1 MIERTVV
8 EERGKNVVL
17 MDVFSKLA
25 QNRILFIDD
34 VIDSKLAN
42 GIVSQLLYLD
52 SINNDQIN
60 IYINSPGGSV
70 YDGFAII
77 DTMNIIK
84 SPIKTICVGIAA
96 SMAAVILLNGDKRAM
111 TEHSTTML
119 HQPSG
124 GIMDKLSDM
133 IITVKE
139 IERVQDILYKFI
151 TSKTKI
157 NNPKEILLS
166 DKWMGSEEAKKLGI
180 IDEIIYGKPLC

>member
-60 IYINSPGGSV
+60 IYIR
-70 YDGFAII
+70 
-77 DTMNIIK
+77 NIF
-84 SPIKTICVGIAA
+84 
-96 SMAAVILLNGDKRAM
+96 L
-111 TEHSTTML
+111 
-119 HQPSG
+119 
-124 GIMDKLSDM
+124 
-133 IITVKE
+133 
-139 IERVQDILYKFI
+139 
-151 TSKTKI
+151 
-157 NNPKEILLS
+157 
-166 DKWMGSEEAKKLGI
+166 
-180 IDEIIYGKPLC
+180 